1 MSLVLQWLRIRQPV
15 QVTQSGKVPRAAGQ
29 LNLCTTAT
37 EPRLCGLSTSQR
49 EATER
54 RSLCSETR
62 EYPPPATTIEG
73 LHVATKIQCSQQMHK

>member
-29 LNLCTTAT
+29 LSLCTTAT

-49 EATER
+49 EATKR

-62 EYPPPATTIEG
+62 EYPPPTTTIEG
-73 LHVATKIQCSQQMHK
+73 LRVATKIQRSQEVHK